1 MGDIVSFVGQKGGT
15 GKSTLARAFA
25 VEAARHGGSVVI
37 ADLDEAQRTS
47 WDWGERRA
55 ANGLQPAIAVE
66 RVPRLQVFTRA
77 ANLDLLVAD
86 APGWADASTLWL
98 AQGSQLT
105 VLPTGGTVDDLN
117 PTIRLMHELM
127 NKGIADWRV
136 ALALCRIHSDAQA
149 EFARGYL
156 KQANYKALKGELRE
170 RKSLADL
177 QKYRSRGDGGRGGCF
192 ARGNRAG
199 REHRG
204 GARAVAQKRGGGA
217 REGRASS
224 PGSHKGA
231 GRKGGWTMNLKSLP
245 GVGPPPSRG
254 DTHGTLDRRTPGKRR
269 KKSGRTEQLN
279 IRVQPG
285 MEERFSALAER
296 NGLTNGAYLEKLLAD
311 DEVRGASLEKGVIPA
326 ADARMGRT
334 EELRVWC
341 SPSVKQAVPRLA
353 AERGVLVQELIEDL
367 VAREVERLDPH
378 GGKFGVKI
386 AK

>member
-25 VEAARHGGSVVI
+25 VEAARRGGSVVI

-177 QKYRSRGDGGRGGCF
+177 QNVGQAVTEGPAAVSREAIELVASIAAALERSRK
-192 ARGNRAG
+192 
-199 REHRG
+199 RE
-204 GARAVAQKRGGGA
+204 
-217 REGRASS
+217 
-224 PGSHKGA
+224 
-231 GRKGGWTMNLKSLP
+231 
-245 GVGPPPSRG
+245 
-254 DTHGTLDRRTPGKRR
+254 
-269 KKSGRTEQLN
+269 
-279 IRVQPG
+279 
-285 MEERFSALAER
+285 
-296 NGLTNGAYLEKLLAD
+296 
-311 DEVRGASLEKGVIPA
+311 
-326 ADARMGRT
+326 
-334 EELRVWC
+334 
-341 SPSVKQAVPRLA
+341 A
-353 AERGVLVQELIEDL
+353 AEREKGGPARL
-367 VAREVERLDPH
+367 VATKERGGREDGR
-378 GGKFGVKI
+378 
-386 AK
+386 

>member
-25 VEAARHGGSVVI
+25 AEAARRGGSVLI

-55 ANGLQPAIAVE
+55 ANGFQPSIAVE

-136 ALALCRIHSDAQA
+136 ALALCRIDSEAQA

-177 QKYRSRGDGGRGGCF
+177 QNLGRAVTEGGAISREAIELVGSIGAALERSR
-192 ARGNRAG
+192 
-199 REHRG
+199 
-204 GARAVAQKRGGGA
+204 
-217 REGRASS
+217 
-224 PGSHKGA
+224 
-231 GRKGGWTMNLKSLP
+231 RK
-245 GVGPPPSRG
+245 
-254 DTHGTLDRRTPGKRR
+254 
-269 KKSGRTEQLN
+269 E
-279 IRVQPG
+279 
-285 MEERFSALAER
+285 
-296 NGLTNGAYLEKLLAD
+296 
-311 DEVRGASLEKGVIPA
+311 
-326 ADARMGRT
+326 
-334 EELRVWC
+334 
-341 SPSVKQAVPRLA
+341 A
-353 AERGVLVQELIEDL
+353 AEREKSGPARL
-367 VAREVERLDPH
+367 VATKERGGREDVRLP
-378 GGKFGVKI
+378 VRQRREESI
-386 AK
+386 ILRARPSVWREALARPVL

>member
-25 VEAARHGGSVVI
+25 VEAARRGGSVVI

-47 WDWGERRA
+47 WDWGERRV
-55 ANGLQPAIAVE
+55 ANGLHPAIAVE

-177 QKYRSRGDGGRGGCF
+177 QNVGQAVTEGPAAVSREAIELVASIAAALERSRK
-192 ARGNRAG
+192 
-199 REHRG
+199 RE
-204 GARAVAQKRGGGA
+204 
-217 REGRASS
+217 
-224 PGSHKGA
+224 
-231 GRKGGWTMNLKSLP
+231 
-245 GVGPPPSRG
+245 
-254 DTHGTLDRRTPGKRR
+254 
-269 KKSGRTEQLN
+269 
-279 IRVQPG
+279 
-285 MEERFSALAER
+285 
-296 NGLTNGAYLEKLLAD
+296 
-311 DEVRGASLEKGVIPA
+311 
-326 ADARMGRT
+326 
-334 EELRVWC
+334 
-341 SPSVKQAVPRLA
+341 A
-353 AERGVLVQELIEDL
+353 AEREKGGPARL
-367 VAREVERLDPH
+367 VATKDRGGREDGR
-378 GGKFGVKI
+378 
-386 AK
+386 